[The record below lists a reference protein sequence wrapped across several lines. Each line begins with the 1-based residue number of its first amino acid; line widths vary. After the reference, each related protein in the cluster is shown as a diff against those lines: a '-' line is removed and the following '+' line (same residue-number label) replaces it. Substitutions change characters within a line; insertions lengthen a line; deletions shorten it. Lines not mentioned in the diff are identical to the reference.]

1 MSGTGPNPQTNSAD
15 PRTTASDATP
25 CDATPSDATPSSGPT
40 TSSEPRLHAIERT
53 CLFLDIDGTLLDFVD
68 SPRLVAVDAELVDL
82 LDRAAGATLG
92 ALALVS
98 GRSLAQ
104 IDELFAPTRW
114 PAAGLHG
121 LERRDAA
128 GLVHRASI
136 DASQIDRARRQ
147 FEQLAWRHAEVEV
160 EDKGLTVALHYRRAP
175 ALGVELASEVQDIVD
190 SLGGNYRV
198 QPGSCVLEIT
208 PRGASKA
215 DAVEAFLDER
225 PFSGLQPLYAGDDL
239 TDLAAFEAVERLGG
253 LSIAVGDRVRA
264 KLNFPTVMHFRRYLA
279 GLVDA

>member
-1 MSGTGPNPQTNSAD
+1 MTSD
-15 PRTTASDATP
+15 PTATRP
-25 CDATPSDATPSSGPT
+25 TPSRSCPLRRD
-40 TSSEPRLHAIERT
+40 RT
-53 CLFLDIDGTLLDFVD
+53 RSTGLCLFLDIDGTLLDFVD

-82 LDRAAGATLG
+82 LNRAAGATLG

-104 IDELFAPTRW
+104 IDDLFAPTRW

-147 FEQLAWRHAEVEV
+147 FEQLAWRHPQVEV
-160 EDKGLTVALHYRRAP
+160 EDKGLTVALHFRREP
-175 ALGVELASEVQDIVD
+175 ALGAELAVEVQDIVD

>member
-1 MSGTGPNPQTNSAD
+1 MPGTGTSQQANPLDPPKVTSEPTQTR
-15 PRTTASDATP
+15 P
-25 CDATPSDATPSSGPT
+25 TPSSEL
-40 TSSEPRLHAIERT
+40 SSASRPHAVDRL

-82 LDRAAGATLG
+82 LNRAAGATLG

-104 IDELFAPTRW
+104 IDDLFAPTRW

-128 GLVHRASI
+128 GFVHRASI

-147 FEQLAWRHAEVEV
+147 FEQLAWRHPQVEV
-160 EDKGLTVALHYRRAP
+160 EDKGLTVALHFRREP
-175 ALGVELASEVQDIVD
+175 ALGAELAVEVQDIVD

>member
-1 MSGTGPNPQTNSAD
+1 MPGTGTSQQANPLD
-15 PRTTASDATP
+15 PPRV
-25 CDATPSDATPSSGPT
+25 PSEPTQARPTPSSEL
-40 TSSEPRLHAIERT
+40 SSASRPHAVDRL

-82 LDRAAGATLG
+82 LNRAAGATLG

-104 IDELFAPTRW
+104 IDDLFAPTRW

-128 GLVHRASI
+128 GLVHRAPI

-147 FEQLAWRHAEVEV
+147 FEQLAWRHPQVEV
-160 EDKGLTVALHYRRAP
+160 EDKGLTVALHFRREP
-175 ALGVELASEVQDIVD
+175 ALGAELAVEVQDVVD

>member
-1 MSGTGPNPQTNSAD
+1 MPGTGTSQQANPLD
-15 PRTTASDATP
+15 PPRVTSDPAGTRP
-25 CDATPSDATPSSGPT
+25 TPSAELSSASRPHAVD
-40 TSSEPRLHAIERT
+40 RL

-82 LDRAAGATLG
+82 LNRAAGATRG

-104 IDELFAPTRW
+104 IDDLFAPTRW

-128 GLVHRASI
+128 GFVHRASI

-147 FEQLAWRHAEVEV
+147 FEQLAWRHPQVEV
-160 EDKGLTVALHYRRAP
+160 EDKGLTVALHFRREP
-175 ALGVELASEVQDIVD
+175 ALGAELAVEVQDIVD